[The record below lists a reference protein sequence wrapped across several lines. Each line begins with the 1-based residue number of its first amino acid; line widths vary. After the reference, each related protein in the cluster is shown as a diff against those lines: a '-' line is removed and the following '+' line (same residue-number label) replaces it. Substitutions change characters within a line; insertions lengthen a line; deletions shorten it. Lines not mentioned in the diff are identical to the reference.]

1 MTLKRVAR
9 FASFAY
15 AVLSVLFSGF
25 GAAHAANDE
34 EAARAQCREK
44 FVPVVKDCV
53 RQKVMASGGPPAKY
67 IPGCRA
73 AIMDQAR
80 ECVMKL
86 MAAASAHAAATAAL
100 ATETDIAPPSG
111 KGRVVVVLSG
121 IDGPD
126 PLQDFA
132 NKVAQLGYFTVLL
145 DGKAILA
152 EDKQGDTRLA
162 EVIAKAQASP
172 NALPGKV
179 AVIGFATG
187 GGGALAYAEAQPN
200 TIATVIT
207 YDPVTAFI
215 AKVGGMKAFVS
226 KFQLPLLAF
235 AAAQDKFKDCCL
247 LATIQ
252 DMQATAKALDKP
264 MELIVYPNA
273 DHNFTFVGGA
283 TYRADDTENAWTHT
297 VDTLHQALG
306 DAAMH

>member
-1 MTLKRVAR
+1 MRLKRIAR
-9 FASFAY
+9 YASFISTVLLAIFSGPGAAY
-15 AVLSVLFSGF
+15 A
-25 GAAHAANDE
+25 ANNE

-53 RQKVMASGGPPAKY
+53 RQKVMASGGSPAQY

-86 MAAASAHAAATAAL
+86 MAAAGAREAATTAL
-100 ATETDIAPPSG
+100 GSETDIAPPSG
-111 KGRVVVVLSG
+111 KGRVVIVLSG
-121 IDGPD
+121 IDGPG
-126 PLQDFA
+126 PVQDYA

-145 DGKAILA
+145 DGNAILS
-152 EDKQGDTRLA
+152 EDRQGGTRLA
-162 EVIAKAQASP
+162 QVIAKAQASP

-179 AVIGFATG
+179 AVIGFAVG

-200 TIATVIT
+200 TVASVIA

-215 AKVGGMKAFVS
+215 AKVGGMKAFVGN
-226 KFQLPLLAF
+226 FQVPLLAF

-252 DMQATAKALDKP
+252 DMQTTAKALNKP

-273 DHNFTFVGGA
+273 DHNFSFSGGP
-283 TYRADDTENAWTHT
+283 TYRQDDADDAWKHT
-297 VDTLHQALG
+297 TDALHQAFG
-306 DAAMH
+306 DAAAH